1 MQALPTK
8 LDTAQALSLATEI
21 KADLEQNSWIH
32 LNGKSVEM
40 VGQACLQILL
50 SARFTAE
57 KAGLP
62 FLIED
67 PSEALRY
74 GARLLGIE
82 SLLFVPLT

>member
-8 LDTAQALSLATEI
+8 LDTAQAASLATEI
-21 KADLEQNSWIH
+21 KADLEQNRWVH
-32 LNGKSVEM
+32 LNGSSVEM
-40 VGQACLQILL
+40 VGLACLQILL
-50 SARFTAE
+50 SARLSAE

-62 FLIED
+62 FLIEN
-67 PSEALRY
+67 PSEALSY